1 MYISFDLR
9 RVEDIVWLAIKKTL
23 TFSLYLP
30 YLCLLVLKSHQKAKT
45 KKKTN
50 KHKYTDK
57 YVLN

>member
-9 RVEDIVWLAIKKTL
+9 TVEDIFWLAIKKTL
-23 TFSLYLP
+23 TFSLHLP
-30 YLCLLVLKSHQKAKT
+30 YLCLLVLKSHQKAK

-50 KHKYTDK
+50 IHNYTDK